1 MPDPMERSPDESIC
15 ILTRHIKQASY
26 APSSHPLS
34 SHHLILSHLPT
45 SSSIYPPNT
54 SHQTPNMQ
62 LTTIIALLATSLV
75 VSATPVEL
83 EEKRQLEGA
92 ARVYARFY
100 RDGGCG
106 PSPWA
111 EDTVFLQSDTVGLAG
126 CQDLT
131 VGPFPSTLFDI
142 NNFSRTGT

>member
-1 MPDPMERSPDESIC
+1 
-15 ILTRHIKQASY
+15 
-26 APSSHPLS
+26 
-34 SHHLILSHLPT
+34 
-45 SSSIYPPNT
+45 
-54 SHQTPNMQ
+54 MQ

-131 VGPFPSTLFDI
+131 VGPFPSTFFDI

>member
-1 MPDPMERSPDESIC
+1 
-15 ILTRHIKQASY
+15 
-26 APSSHPLS
+26 
-34 SHHLILSHLPT
+34 
-45 SSSIYPPNT
+45 
-54 SHQTPNMQ
+54 MQ
-62 LTTIIALLATSLV
+62 LTILTSLLATALT

-83 EEKRQLEGA
+83 QEKRQLEGA

-131 VGPFPSTLFDI
+131 VGPFPSTFFDV
-142 NNFSRTGT
+142 NNFSRTVRFFNLPCSQLTSTTSGNFVDIKPGQAPGCQNLAIRSWVTI

>member
-1 MPDPMERSPDESIC
+1 
-15 ILTRHIKQASY
+15 
-26 APSSHPLS
+26 
-34 SHHLILSHLPT
+34 
-45 SSSIYPPNT
+45 
-54 SHQTPNMQ
+54 MQ
-62 LTTIIALLATSLV
+62 LTILTTLLATALT

-83 EEKRQLEGA
+83 QEKRQLEGA

-131 VGPFPSTLFDI
+131 VGPFPSTFFDV
-142 NNFSRTGT
+142 NNFSRTVRFFNLPCSQLTSTTSGNFVDIKPGQAPGCQNLAVRSWVTI

>member
-1 MPDPMERSPDESIC
+1 
-15 ILTRHIKQASY
+15 
-26 APSSHPLS
+26 
-34 SHHLILSHLPT
+34 
-45 SSSIYPPNT
+45 
-54 SHQTPNMQ
+54 MQ
-62 LTTIIALLATSLV
+62 LTILTTLLATALT
-75 VSATPVEL
+75 VSATPIEL
-83 EEKRQLEGA
+83 QEKRQLEGA

-100 RDGGCG
+100 RDCGCG

-131 VGPFPSTLFDI
+131 VGPFPSTFFDV

>member
-1 MPDPMERSPDESIC
+1 
-15 ILTRHIKQASY
+15 
-26 APSSHPLS
+26 
-34 SHHLILSHLPT
+34 
-45 SSSIYPPNT
+45 
-54 SHQTPNMQ
+54 MQ
-62 LTTIIALLATSLV
+62 FTTFIALFATAIA

-92 ARVYARFY
+92 SRVYARFF

-111 EDTVFLQSDTVGLAG
+111 EDTVFLQSATVGLAG

-131 VGPFPSTLFDI
+131 VGPFASTNFDI
-142 NNFSRTGT
+142 NNFSRTGMWHFMICMRA